1 MRYALR
7 RVGDTDTDT
16 GRGQT
21 MAATTNTLQQLLD
34 QG

>member
-7 RVGDTDTDT
+7 RVGDTDT